1 MTTKYVFSGHESFS
15 CKQLWLKKGY
25 DFLVHGNNFNAP
37 DAVIELGVGKN
48 MVSSIRY
55 WLRAFMLTSNDQL
68 TPIADYIF
76 NDENGV
82 DPYVEDLGT
91 LWLLHFLLVT
101 GGEATL
107 YNWFFLRLQKE
118 RKEFTR
124 QQVINTIRRYMVEA
138 DKIKSFNENTTKKDV
153 AVLIQNYV
161 EPSKARSFEDYTS
174 LLLDLNL
181 LRTLDEGKSYQF
193 NFEGKRQLP
202 LEIYLYAVVK
212 WKEDTHSVDFSTL
225 QDIGLVFC
233 LSDMET
239 IAMLQ
244 KASDTYSD
252 LMHYSDVAGI
262 RQLQFTKEVTPLYFL
277 DLYYK
282 NEND

>member
-25 DFLVHGNNFNAP
+25 DFLVHGYNFNAP

-55 WLRAFMLTSNDQL
+55 WLRAFMLTSYDQL

-82 DPYVEDLGT
+82 DPFIEDLGT
-91 LWLLHFLLVT
+91 LWLLHYLLVT

-118 RKEFTR
+118 RKEFNR
-124 QQVINTIRRYMVEA
+124 HQVVNTVRRYMVEA
-138 DKIKSFNENTTKKDV
+138 DKIKAFNENTIKKDV

-161 EPSKARSFEDYTS
+161 EPSKARSFEEYTS

-181 LRTLDEGKSYQF
+181 LRTPDEGKSYQF
-193 NFEGKRQLP
+193 NLEGKRQLP
-202 LEIYLYAVVK
+202 LEIYLYAIEK
-212 WKEDTHSVDFSTL
+212 WKGDIQSVDFSTL

-244 KASDTYSD
+244 KASETYSD

-262 RQLQFTKEVTPLYFL
+262 RQLQFTKVVTPQYFL